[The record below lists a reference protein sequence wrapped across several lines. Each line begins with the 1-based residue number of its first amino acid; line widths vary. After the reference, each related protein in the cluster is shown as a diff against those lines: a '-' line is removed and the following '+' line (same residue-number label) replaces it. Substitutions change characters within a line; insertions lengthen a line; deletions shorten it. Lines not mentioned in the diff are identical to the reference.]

1 MYAYNEDIRL
11 DFETLTVMTTPP
23 PVDAVITIQQDD
35 IYTHVFTPVF
45 CDSSSQSFP
54 NKTFPVAVIIEYIN
68 SLQLFT
74 LPIHYYL
81 YELLVNTLVKCG
93 DLFRLHQFLQ
103 YHMMTDS
110 KHLACLLLSIHKIY
124 SPAYQIAV
132 DMLKR
137 LGTATDQIV
146 EVFLSN
152 HQVSL
157 WPSAPAGRV

>member
-1 MYAYNEDIRL
+1 M
-11 DFETLTVMTTPP
+11 MTSPP

-35 IYTHVFTPVF
+35 IYTHVFSAVF
-45 CDSSSQSFP
+45 CDNPSPAFS
-54 NKTFPVAVIIEYIN
+54 NKTFPVAVMIEYIN

-103 YHMMTDS
+103 YHVMSDS

-124 SPAYQIAV
+124 PPAYQVAV

-137 LGTATDQIV
+137 LGTASDQLV

-152 HQVSL
+152 HQVS
-157 WPSAPAGRV
+157 WPHTPLISVLSSL